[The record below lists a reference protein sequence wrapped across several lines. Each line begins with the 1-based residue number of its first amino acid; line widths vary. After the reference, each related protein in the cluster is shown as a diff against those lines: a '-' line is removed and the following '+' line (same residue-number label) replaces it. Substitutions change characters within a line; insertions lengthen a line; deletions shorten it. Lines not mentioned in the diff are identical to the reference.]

1 MGASRAAAPAYRA
14 ARASRA
20 HAPRT
25 RASFTHVGRKQSL
38 PSPLPK
44 LLKTSAR
51 WDVAT
56 IKAPD
61 MAGQLGGSGDGGFAV
76 DLGKFHLS
84 LPRLQA
90 TLEV

>member
-1 MGASRAAAPAYRA
+1 MPKRVPRLAPHRLTHARAAHP
-14 ARASRA
+14 
-20 HAPRT
+20 

-61 MAGQLGGSGDGGFAV
+61 MAGQLGGGGDGGFAV

>member
-1 MGASRAAAPAYRA
+1 
-14 ARASRA
+14 
-20 HAPRT
+20 
-25 RASFTHVGRKQSL
+25 VGRKQRL
-38 PSPLPK
+38 PSPLPR

-61 MAGQLGGSGDGGFAV
+61 LNGQLGGDGDGGFAY

-90 TLEV
+90 TVEL

>member
-1 MGASRAAAPAYRA
+1 MRRTHTS
-14 ARASRA
+14 
-20 HAPRT
+20 HAPLCRSY
-25 RASFTHVGRKQSL
+25 AHVGRKQRL
-38 PSPLPK
+38 PSPLPR

-61 MAGQLGGSGDGGFAV
+61 LNGQLGGDGDGGFAY

-90 TLEV
+90 TLEL

>member
-1 MGASRAAAPAYRA
+1 M
-14 ARASRA
+14 
-20 HAPRT
+20 
-25 RASFTHVGRKQSL
+25 GRKQPL
-38 PSPLPK
+38 PSPLPS
-44 LLKTSAR
+44 LLKASAR

-61 MAGQLGGSGDGGFAV
+61 LNGQLGGGGDGGVAV

-90 TLEV
+90 TLEL